1 VRTVHLGPLAGLMG
15 QFVLLGWLG
24 ERFGLGPLA
33 ILAGAAYGVVIL
45 LLLWRGLDR
54 AGATTLGAAN
64 AVTLTRATLVG
75 GVTALV
81 VDGFFRPVPVPVV
94 VVVVLAAVALLLD
107 GVDGQ
112 VARRTGT
119 VSVLGARFDMEVDAY
134 LILVLSVAVGRSV
147 GWWVLLI
154 GGAYYAHVAAG
165 WVLPWLRATVPPR
178 YWRKPVAA
186 IQGIV
191 LTLALSELLPAPMI
205 IALLVLA
212 MILLAESFGRDELWL
227 YRRTRQPEAQLVWIA
242 ARE

>member
-1 VRTVHLGPLAGLMG
+1 MRTVHLGPLVGLMG
-15 QFVLLGWLG
+15 QFMLVGWLG
-24 ERFGLGPLA
+24 ERFGLGPVGC
-33 ILAGAAYGVVIL
+33 LAGVAYGVVIL
-45 LLLWRGLDR
+45 LLLVRGLDR
-54 AGATTLGAAN
+54 AGTTTLGAAN

-81 VDGFFRPVPVPVV
+81 VDGFVRAVPVPVTAV
-94 VVVVLAAVALLLD
+94 VALAAVALLLD

-154 GGAYYAHVAAG
+154 GAAYYAHVVAG

-186 IQGIV
+186 TQGIV
-191 LTLALSELLPAPMI
+191 LTLAVSELLPAPMI
-205 IALLVLA
+205 IVLLTVAL
-212 MILLAESFGRDELWL
+212 ILLAESFGRDDLWL
-227 YRRTRQPEAQLVWIA
+227 WRRIRQPEPQLVWIA
-242 ARE
+242 ARG